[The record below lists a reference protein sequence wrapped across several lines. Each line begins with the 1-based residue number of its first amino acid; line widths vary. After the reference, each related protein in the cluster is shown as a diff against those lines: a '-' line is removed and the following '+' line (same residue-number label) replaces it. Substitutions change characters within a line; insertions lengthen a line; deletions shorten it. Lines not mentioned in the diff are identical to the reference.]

1 MKLLGN
7 YKVTKGEVFAIFVN
21 ENLEP
26 YLGDYEGLY
35 FEVAPSLNKG
45 NSWNCIIKISGT
57 LQAAW
62 GVSGN
67 NDLAVYNLLKELG
80 SLIIKQAIQKREPF
94 LEFMFSTY
102 TAEKTYQEEKDKLL
116 EELKKLQKREPLTKE
131 NKKENIAEIFAR
143 NKELRWKVLKI
154 HYELSQG
161 NSWNLVMRQEVA
173 KKLEINPNSDVLLGI
188 YKFLEDEGFLKCQSN
203 VEDSIT
209 SEGIKEVERGY
220 PTLRSSLQT
229 PSFQESKLNIS
240 VDEIESFSK
249 VKTVATHEIQV
260 LVPLQY
266 SEEQIQNWFEE
277 IIGEPG
283 HKKDWGGEIN
293 DLFTTRLL
301 INGVRK
307 IAAFLLKGTGKKI
320 KELKI
325 SDCGK
330 NGDQIQR
337 LFKSPADIFIIQ
349 FSGPITESVIEEAR
363 SKTLLLRHE
372 GKDAQFC
379 IIDGYDTARILE
391 AYKKI
396 KRVD

>member
-1 MKLLGN
+1 MELIEN
-7 YKVTKGEVFAIFVN
+7 YKSTKGKIFAIFVG

-26 YLGDYEGLY
+26 RLGDYEGLY
-35 FEVAPSLNKG
+35 FEVVPSLNKG
-45 NSWNCIIKISGT
+45 DSWNCVIKISAT
-57 LQAAW
+57 LQAVW
-62 GVSGN
+62 DTKRN
-67 NDLAVYNLLKELG
+67 NDLDVYNLLKELG
-80 SLIIKQAIQKREPF
+80 SLKIKQAIEKREPF

-102 TAEKTYQEEKDKLL
+102 TAEKTYREEKDKLL
-116 EELKKLQKREPLTKE
+116 EGLKKLQKREPLTKE
-131 NKKENIAEIFAR
+131 SKKENLAEIFAR

-161 NSWNLVMRQEVA
+161 NSWNLVMRQDVA
-173 KKLEINPNSDVLLGI
+173 KKLEIDPNSDVLLGI

-220 PTLRSSLQT
+220 PTLLSLPHV

-249 VKTVATHEIQV
+249 VKNVSLGEIQA
-260 LVPLQY
+260 LVPLKY

-277 IIGEPG
+277 IIEEPE

-307 IAAFLLKGTGKKI
+307 IAAFLLKSRGKQI

-337 LFKSPADIFIIQ
+337 LFKSPADVFIIQ
-349 FSGPITESVIEEAR
+349 FVGPITEAVTEEAR

-372 GKDAQFC
+372 GKDVQFC
-379 IIDGYDTARILE
+379 IIDGYDTARVLK
-391 AYKKI
+391 AYGKI
-396 KRVD
+396 

>member
-1 MKLLGN
+1 MKLLEN
-7 YKVTKGEVFAIFVN
+7 YKTAKGEIFAILVN

-26 YLGDYEGLY
+26 YAGDYEGLR
-35 FEVAPSLNKG
+35 FKVVPSLNKG
-45 NSWNCIIKISGT
+45 DSWNCIVKISGT
-57 LQAAW
+57 LQAIW
-62 GVSGN
+62 GVF
-67 NDLAVYNLLKELG
+67 DVYNLLEELG
-80 SLIIKQAIQKREPF
+80 GLKIKEAVEKREPF

-102 TAEKTYQEEKDKLL
+102 TAGKTYKEEKDKLL
-116 EELKKLQKREPLTKE
+116 EKLKKLQKREPLTE
-131 NKKENIAEIFAR
+131 ESKKENPAEIFAR

-161 NSWNLVMRQEVA
+161 NSCDLVMRQDVA
-173 KKLEINPNSDVLLGI
+173 KKLEIDPNSHVLLGI
-188 YKFLEDEGFLKCQSN
+188 YKFLEDERFLKRHSN
-203 VEDSIT
+203 VGDFIT

-220 PTLRSSLQT
+220 STLLSLPQT
-229 PSFQESKLNIS
+229 PSFQEPKLNIS
-240 VDEIESFSK
+240 IDEIESLGE
-249 VKTVATHEIQV
+249 VKNVSVDEIRV
-260 LVPLQY
+260 LVPLKY

-277 IIGEPG
+277 IIEEPE

-293 DLFTTRLL
+293 DLFTSRLL
-301 INGVRK
+301 INGTRK
-307 IAAFLLKGTGKKI
+307 IAAFLLKGAGKRM

-349 FSGPITESVIEEAR
+349 FVGPIAEAVVEEAK

-379 IIDGYDTARILE
+379 IIDGYDTARILR

-396 KRVD
+396 